1 MSEREKQIMK
11 TFALIIPKLSESD
24 KSYLLGLEEGMAIK
38 VGEKE
43 EIRKLS
49 QTVQEGGETVA
60 DVKSEYIVIGSK
72 VETGRPGEADIC
84 TRIDGM
90 DISDE
95 ELLKVK
101 EVQKQAAE
109 EMEKILNKKPAP
121 GSNRG

>member
-1 MSEREKQIMK
+1 M
-11 TFALIIPKLSESD
+11 
-24 KSYLLGLEEGMAIK
+24 
-38 VGEKE
+38 
-43 EIRKLS
+43 
-49 QTVQEGGETVA
+49 A